1 MLKLSDKSGQSVRR
15 SNFELLR
22 IVAMLMIIAYHL
34 CGHGGLKFDAS
45 VFSVNHL
52 WTDVFSMGGKI
63 GVNIFFLI

>member
-22 IVAMLMIIAYHL
+22 IVAMLMIIAHHVSF
-34 CGHGGLKFDAS
+34 HGGFIFNSS

-52 WTDVFSMGGKI
+52 WIDIFYIGGK
-63 GVNIFFLI
+63 